1 MLLTVR
7 ASFLLVGKSSIGFER
22 QEKEFLEIRLQQLKV
37 REIIVYKIEVQ
48 EMKIQK
54 LQNLSNRDF

>member
-1 MLLTVR
+1 MLLTLR
-7 ASFLLVGKSSIGFER
+7 ASFLLVGKSSIWFKR